1 MQVDGPTALLVEDEF
16 LIQCV
21 AEDSLSDA
29 GLSPTVV
36 TSAEE
41 ALGLLQFDPQYRV
54 LITDIDL
61 GRLRMDGWELARLA
75 REMRPDFPVVYVT
88 GREAERWSSMGVPQS
103 ILVMKPFTPAQLVEA
118 VRRLLIP
125 GPAVARPAEG

>member
-1 MQVDGPTALLVEDEF
+1 MQVDVPTVLLVEDEF

-36 TSAEE
+36 ASAEE
-41 ALGLLQFDPQYRV
+41 ALGLLKAGEPQFRA

-88 GREAERWSSMGVPQS
+88 GRDAARWSSMGVPKS
-103 ILVMKPFTPAQLVEA
+103 ILVMKPFAPAQLVEA
-118 VRRLLIP
+118 VRRLLNP
-125 GPAVARPAEG
+125 GAALA